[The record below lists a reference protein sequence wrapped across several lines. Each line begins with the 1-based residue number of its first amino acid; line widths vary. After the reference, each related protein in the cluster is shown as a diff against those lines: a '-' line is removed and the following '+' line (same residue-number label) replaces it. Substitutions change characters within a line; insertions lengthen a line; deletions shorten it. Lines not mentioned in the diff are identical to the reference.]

1 MKKGRLLNAPL
12 SAVVARLGHGDR
24 LVICDAGLPIPPGVE
39 RIDLAV
45 SQGVPTLVQVLQA
58 VAAEMQVESVLLA
71 QESLSASDGHV
82 PPWLPADWGQ
92 TPLTTVSHEE
102 FKRQCA
108 SARAVVR
115 TGECTPYANVMLI
128 AGVTF

>member
-45 SQGVPTLVQVLQA
+45 SQGVPTLAQVLQA

-71 QESLSASDGHV
+71 QESLSASDGHT
-82 PPWLPADWGQ
+82 PSWLPADWGQ

-115 TGECTPYANVMLI
+115 TGECTPYANVILV

>member
-45 SQGVPTLVQVLQA
+45 SPGVPTLAQVLQA

-82 PPWLPADWGQ
+82 PAWLPDEWAHKG
-92 TPLTTVSHEE
+92 LSTVSHEE

>member
-1 MKKGRLLNAPL
+1 MKKALLLNAPL
-12 SAVVARLGHGDR
+12 TAVIARMGHGDR
-24 LVICDAGLPIPPGVE
+24 LVIGDAGLPIPAGVE

-45 SQGVPTLVQVLQA
+45 SAGIPAIADVLKA
-58 VAAEMQVESVLLA
+58 VAAEMQVERVVLA
-71 QESLSASDGHV
+71 QETLDRSDVIPG
-82 PPWLPADWGQ
+82 WLPAEWAQ
-92 TPLTTVSHEE
+92 SLAEPVSHEE

-108 SARAVVR
+108 TARAVVR

>member
-1 MKKGRLLNAPL
+1 MKKALLLNAPL
-12 SAVVARLGHGDR
+12 SAVIARMGHGDR
-24 LVICDAGLPIPPGVE
+24 LVIGDAGLPIPEGVE

-45 SQGVPTLVQVLQA
+45 SAGIPAIADVLKA
-58 VAAEMQVESVLLA
+58 VAAEMQVERVLLA
-71 QESLSASDGHV
+71 QETLDRSDAT
-82 PPWLPADWGQ
+82 PDWLPAEWAQ
-92 TPLTTVSHEE
+92 SLAEPVSHEE

-108 SARAVVR
+108 TARAVVR